1 MYREAVCLGEI
12 ARLCCGA
19 EQILCP
25 QVVLRRRG
33 RFRCSLC
40 GKWMARCGARHERGT
55 GRITH
60 MVDRQPCAWRD
71 YRVVLRR
78 RDRFWALSPLGLG
91 ACRGAPVAADG
102 QAFAVRRV
110 STQNQA
116 DNVPDVPGSSVPRQE
131 CKVVLQRRAGVVP
144 TGVGVSPSAP
154 CAANG
159 QALSSDR

>member
-1 MYREAVCLGEI
+1 MLCDCDSVMYRGAVCSGES

-40 GKWMARCGARHERGT
+40 GKWMGRRGARYERGT
-55 GRITH
+55 GQITH

-71 YRVVLRR
+71 LQGCAAAQRRISGLVLV
-78 RDRFWALSPLGLG
+78 GLG
-91 ACRGAPVAADG
+91 AYRGATVAADG

-110 STQNQA
+110 SA
-116 DNVPDVPGSSVPRQE
+116 EPGARCVPRRE
-131 CKVVLQRRAGVVP
+131 CEVVLQRRSGVVP
-144 TGVGVSPSAP
+144 TGLGVSLSVP

-159 QALSSDR
+159 QA

>member
-1 MYREAVCLGEI
+1 MYRGAVCPGEI

-19 EQILCP
+19 EQVLCP

-40 GKWMARCGARHERGT
+40 GKWMGRRGARYERGT
-55 GRITH
+55 GQITH

-78 RDRFWALSPLGLG
+78 RNRFRALFPVGLG
-91 ACRGAPVAADG
+91 AYRGAPVAADG

-116 DNVPDVPGSSVPRQE
+116 DNAHDVPGSSVPRRE

-144 TGVGVSPSAP
+144 TGLGVSLKAP

-159 QALSSDR
+159 LALSPDR